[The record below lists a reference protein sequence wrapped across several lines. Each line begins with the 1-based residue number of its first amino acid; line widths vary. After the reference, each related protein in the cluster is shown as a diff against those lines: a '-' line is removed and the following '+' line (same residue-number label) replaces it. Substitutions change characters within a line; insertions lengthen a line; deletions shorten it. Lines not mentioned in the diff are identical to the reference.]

1 MTPSYSGDS
10 NDWKMAR
17 LQMIVDMSLGSTA
30 IRPSSICDSHEH
42 NSKTHQDK
50 VERHFNQKLAS
61 GEPLDSSQLPKG
73 REHAQSTL
81 TNRGTSQQVR
91 STLIRQEAEN
101 IRRHSGH
108 SRDPRA
114 ESNSKHRKAPGICTE
129 LSDSVTS
136 THLIREQSV
145 KAARGP
151 AEAREGPDNIRPV
164 SDAIIAGPACHV
176 GRNRIQQL
184 SRVVQQSSA
193 CPCNC

>member
-17 LQMIVDMSLGSTA
+17 LQMMVDMSLGSTA

-61 GEPLDSSQLPKG
+61 GEPLNSSQLPKG

-91 STLIRQEAEN
+91 STLLKKQRTFGATLVTAGIPGLRAIRN
-101 IRRHSGH
+101 IEVLL
-108 SRDPRA
+108 A
-114 ESNSKHRKAPGICTE
+114 F
-129 LSDSVTS
+129 
-136 THLIREQSV
+136 
-145 KAARGP
+145 AR
-151 AEAREGPDNIRPV
+151 
-164 SDAIIAGPACHV
+164 
-176 GRNRIQQL
+176 
-184 SRVVQQSSA
+184 SSQIV
-193 CPCNC
+193 